1 MSTEARRE
9 MQETERDRVE
19 GKRCRVAVCAAAGC
33 LSNGGQAV
41 RAALEKTVKDEGA
54 ADEVEVF
61 GTGCLGLCDA
71 GPLVQ
76 VQRDGETRLYEK
88 VDPATAAR
96 IAKDD
101 AVSGTPARDLLPGGN
116 DAFFARQR
124 KIVLENSGRI
134 DPERIESC
142 VAEGAYEAL
151 QKAVTE
157 MTPLDVIQQ
166 ITASGLRGRG
176 GGGYP
181 TGLKWS
187 TVYKAKGTRKFVI
200 CNADEGDPGAFM
212 DRSVLEGDPHRVLE
226 GMAIAAFA
234 VGADQGYVYVRGEY
248 PLAIQ
253 RLKTAIKQA
262 EKAQFL
268 GGRVLDTGFSFRVD
282 IRIGAGAFVCGE
294 ETALI
299 ASIEGNRGT
308 PRPRPPYPAM
318 SGLWGHPTLI
328 NNVETFA
335 NIAPI
340 VKNGGAWYASIGTEK
355 SKGTKVF
362 ALAGKIARTGL
373 VEVPMGVPLR
383 EIIFDIGGGIPGGR
397 KFKAAQTGGPSGG
410 CIPAQYLDLPVDYE
424 SLAGVGSI
432 MGSGGLIVMDET
444 SCMVDVAKYF
454 MEFCRDESCGKCIPC
469 RAGTVQMWGLL
480 DKITRGEATRRDLDL
495 LEHLADLLQE
505 HEPVRPRPDGAEPR
519 GLAPCATSAT
529 STWRTSTSGGARP
542 GSARSLPRGGGAPVS
557 VKTFTLNGELVSAGE
572 DQTIL
577 DVCDEQKVPIPR
589 LCHLEGLGEI
599 GACRLCMVE
608 IQGWTKLAPSC
619 MTRVEEG
626 MVVTTSS
633 ERLQS
638 YRRSIVELLFAE
650 RNHVCAI
657 CVVNG
662 YCELQNLGYAVG
674 MDHVRFEYQTP
685 ALQIDASHKRFALDN
700 NRCVLCQRCV
710 RVCDEVEGAHTWDV
724 KGRGA
729 SAQVITDLDA
739 PWGQSQSC
747 TSCGKCVQV
756 CPTGAL
762 FEKIRPKAEMVKNRD
777 FLVYLTTAR
786 EKKLWI
792 R

>member
-9 MQETERDRVE
+9 LQEKERAARAE
-19 GKRCRVAVCAAAGC
+19 KRCRVAACAAAGC

-41 RAALEKTVKDEGA
+41 REALDKTVKAAGAEG
-54 ADEVEVF
+54 EQVEVI

-76 VQRDGETRLYEK
+76 VSAEDGTRLYEK
-88 VDPATAAR
+88 VDAEKAVR
-96 IAKDD
+96 IAGED
-101 AVSGTPARDLLPGGN
+101 AIKGTPAKDLLDDAN
-116 DAFFARQR
+116 AAFFAKQR

-166 ITASGLRGRG
+166 ISASGLRGRG

-187 TVYKAKGTRKFVI
+187 TVYKAKGAKKFVI

-234 VGADQGYVYVRGEY
+234 IGADQGYVYVRGEY

-262 EKAQFL
+262 ERLQFL
-268 GGRVLDTGFSFRVD
+268 GGRIFDTGFSFRVD

-299 ASIEGNRGT
+299 ASIEGSRGT
-308 PRPRPPYPAM
+308 PRPRPPYPAT

-328 NNVETFA
+328 NNVETYA
-335 NIAPI
+335 NVPPI
-340 VKNGGAWYASIGTEK
+340 IRNGGSWYASIGTEK

-362 ALAGKIARTGL
+362 ALAGKIAHTGL
-373 VEVPMGVPLR
+373 VEVPMGMPLR
-383 EIIFDIGGGIPGGR
+383 EIIFDIGGGIPGGK

-410 CIPAQYLDLPVDYE
+410 CIPAQFLDLPVDYE

-480 DKITRGEATRRDLDL
+480 DKITKGEATRRDLEQLEQLCDL
-495 LEHLADLLQE
+495 LK
-505 HEPVRPRPDGAEPR
+505 
-519 GLAPCATSAT
+519 
-529 STWRTSTSGGARP
+529 STS
-542 GSARSLPRGGGAPVS
+542 
-557 VKTFTLNGELVSAGE
+557 
-572 DQTIL
+572 
-577 DVCDEQKVPIPR
+577 
-589 LCHLEGLGEI
+589 LCGLGQTAPNPVVSTLRYFRDEY
-599 GACRLCMVE
+599 
-608 IQGWTKLAPSC
+608 LAHIDERRCPAGVC
-619 MTRVEEG
+619 KIVPRVA
-626 MVVTTSS
+626 
-633 ERLQS
+633 
-638 YRRSIVELLFAE
+638 F
-650 RNHVCAI
+650 
-657 CVVNG
+657 
-662 YCELQNLGYAVG
+662 
-674 MDHVRFEYQTP
+674 TP
-685 ALQIDASHKRFALDN
+685 ARTE
-700 NRCVLCQRCV
+700 V
-710 RVCDEVEGAHTWDV
+710 R
-724 KGRGA
+724 
-729 SAQVITDLDA
+729 L
-739 PWGQSQSC
+739 
-747 TSCGKCVQV
+747 
-756 CPTGAL
+756 
-762 FEKIRPKAEMVKNRD
+762 
-777 FLVYLTTAR
+777 
-786 EKKLWI
+786 
-792 R
+792 